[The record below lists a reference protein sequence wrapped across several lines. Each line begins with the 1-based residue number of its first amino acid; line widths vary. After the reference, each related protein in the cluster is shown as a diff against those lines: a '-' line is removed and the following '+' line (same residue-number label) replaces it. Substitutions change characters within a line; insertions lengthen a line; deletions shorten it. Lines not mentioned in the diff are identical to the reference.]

1 MKVQPQP
8 AGALPSSQ
16 RLVLN
21 DAAIMSTGC
30 GVPAVRPV
38 ITGYSRIVNGEEAVP
53 HSWPWQVSL
62 QVGLH
67 TRTHAHTHTHT
78 GFWLWFVA
86 GIHWFPLLWRLS
98 DQ

>member
-67 TRTHAHTHTHT
+67 TRTHAHTH
-78 GFWLWFVA
+78 WFLALVCCRNTLVSTSVA
-86 GIHWFPLLWRLS
+86 AL
-98 DQ
+98 